1 MQMKLRKFLAHLT
14 ENITIPLACINANLH
29 SILYAND
36 GHASSL
42 ELIESDI
49 LEKEKKNKGN
59 HFIGL
64 GTLFNLNI

>member
-14 ENITIPLACINANLH
+14 ENITIPLACNNANLH

-36 GHASSL
+36 GHASRL

-49 LEKEKKNKGN
+49 LEKEKK
-59 HFIGL
+59 
-64 GTLFNLNI
+64 